1 MSYYEF
7 IIGQIDNGYIKIS
20 EFDNETLFINIYH
33 FWCFVNYMS
42 MYYIWRYT
50 ALDRLKRNIR
60 KKWLEDFT
68 NVNLFIELY
77 ERKFE
82 LISPFD
88 FYFNSEDYFQKLIF
102 LESDLNRMI
111 KPHHLIF
118 IETKKKKIRLK
129 RKCIRLFFF
138 YLF

>member
-7 IIGQIDNGYIKIS
+7 TIGQIDNSYMKIS

-68 NVNLFIELY
+68 NVNLFIELC

-102 LESDLNRMI
+102 LKSDLNRMI

-118 IETKKKKIRLK
+118 IERKKKKIKLK
-129 RKCIRLFFF
+129 RKCIR
-138 YLF
+138 